1 MLSSEERKAAT
12 KAYKARKPRPGIYA
26 VRLTPSGHC
35 WVGSTLNLDTTKNGL
50 WLTLNSG
57 RHLDRTLQEE
67 WNRQGEA
74 AFEYVILE
82 ALKEDVLPL
91 AVKDLLKEK
100 KRLWTEKLAL
110 QGL

>member
-1 MLSSEERKAAT
+1 MLSSEERKAAIR
-12 KAYKARKPRPGIYA
+12 AYKERKPRPGIYG
-26 VRLTPSGHC
+26 VRLTATGRC
-35 WVGSTLNLDTTKNGL
+35 WAGSSLNLDTTKNGL
-50 WLTLNSG
+50 WITLNSG

-67 WNRQGEA
+67 WNRLGET

-100 KRLWTEKLAL
+100 KRCWAEKLAM
-110 QGL
+110 

>member
-1 MLSSEERKAAT
+1 MLSTEERKAAIR
-12 KAYKARKPRPGIYA
+12 AYKERKPRPGIYG
-26 VRLTPSGHC
+26 VRLTATGRC
-35 WVGSTLNLDTTKNGL
+35 WAGSALNLDTTKNGL
-50 WLTLNSG
+50 WGTLNSG

-82 ALKEDVLPL
+82 VLKEDVHPL

-100 KRLWTEKLAL
+100 KRYWTEKLSK
-110 QGL
+110 